1 MGKVVENQDKFLE
14 CMRRAVS
21 DIEGEEF
28 ELKTVNLYHP
38 WYTLFGDNFK
48 VGRIVVMG
56 NKDYMDKFRI
66 SEKELFAGID
76 KTAPESTDYRAQALP
91 KWFAQNDEQT
101 KSLVLKETSDRL
113 ANGEIVHSYKP
124 VTNLNKYYQYA
135 SGLINILN
143 SITDDD
149 EYLERVSNDLDDIV
163 QVVKPRKDEPV
174 SNTMQQEEI
183 GPQK

>member
-1 MGKVVENQDKFLE
+1 MGKVVEKQDKFLE
-14 CMRRAVS
+14 CMRRAIS

-38 WYTLFGDNFK
+38 WYTLFGDNFS

-56 NKDYMDKFRI
+56 NKEYMDKFRI

-76 KTAPESTDYRAQALP
+76 KESQESTNYRAQALP
-91 KWFAQNDEQT
+91 KWFAQNDEQI

-135 SGLINILN
+135 GGLIDVLN
-143 SITDDD
+143 GIRDDD

-163 QVVKPRKDEPV
+163 QVVKQKKDELV
-174 SNTMQQEEI
+174 DQMVQQEET